1 MTSHI
6 KESIKI
12 PDTRGMANEKSQKE
26 KSMLMALVLFLAAGA
41 LIFAYLSG
49 ENKKKQPGAAAVT
62 KTKKFE
68 QSVNRHLMLTNE
80 RMELEKQ
87 RMALENAKIL
97 NNPISA
103 TRPQKAYSNDDR
115 LDLSGDM
122 RAADVAKE
130 LGRGPRQEEIISPH
144 DVVQKEIFNEELAR
158 QQSQAYREEY
168 ARQFIE
174 NARRGGY
181 NVKLSEDL
189 SRVISVTPIRN
200 PSADFQVFDGNG
212 SIRGSQ

>member
-1 MTSHI
+1 MSND
-6 KESIKI
+6 K
-12 PDTRGMANEKSQKE
+12 PQKE
-26 KSMLMALVLFLAAGA
+26 KSMLLALVLFLAAGG
-41 LIFAYLSG
+41 LIFAYLG
-49 ENKKKQPGAAAVT
+49 GDTKKKSGAPSTVA

-103 TRPQKAYSNDDR
+103 TRPQKAYTNDDR
-115 LDLSGDM
+115 LDLSSDT
-122 RAADVAKE
+122 RAADVAKD

-168 ARQFIE
+168 ARQFVE

-200 PSADFQVFDGNG
+200 PSADFQVFDGTG
-212 SIRGSQ
+212 SGRGSQ